1 MSDTDAQIAAPSAA
15 AETSTP
21 DAPARSLDDL
31 SPSELQSWRL
41 TGDVPPAAQTSP
53 SSTPA
58 DSTPAEPAAQAAST
72 DASSSP
78 DSEPGKPG
86 KKANADTRVQELLR
100 ERHTDRTQLAELRQ
114 RLEAYERAGQPQA
127 TPQPSDASQAASS
140 PAAADTD
147 DFPDFDA
154 WSAQA
159 ENEGKSY
166 DAYTRAMVRHDRAQ
180 AQIQEQRAAEVRTK
194 VATFNSRYEAAK
206 AADPTF
212 IASLSADV
220 LALQPVDALPPGA
233 PVSPL
238 NVVAQEIIESEHAP
252 QLLRHFSAH
261 PEQLDA
267 LRTAAPATIF
277 RTLARLES
285 DLRLAGAPSA
295 VSPSAPPITKA
306 PDPPTT
312 LGSRPAA
319 PVNEAEAAV
328 ARDDVAAYM
337 AARNREAAGASA

>member
-15 AETSTP
+15 ADAPSTP
-21 DAPARSLDDL
+21 DAPTRSLDDL

-41 TGDVPPAAQTSP
+41 TGDVPPAPASPSP

-86 KKANADTRVQELLR
+86 KKATAADRVQELLI
-100 ERHTDRTQLAELRQ
+100 ERHQLREENA
-114 RLEAYERAGQPQA
+114 RLKAASQPQA
-127 TPQPSDASQAASS
+127 APQPPDATQAASS

-147 DFPDFDA
+147 DFPDFDT

-166 DAYTRAMVRHDRAQ
+166 DAYTRAVIRHDRAQ

-212 IASLSADV
+212 IPSLSADV
-220 LALQPVDALPPGA
+220 LALQPVDVLPPGA

-238 NVVAQEIIESEHAP
+238 NVVAQEIIESEYAP